1 LGQQT
6 RNPHLPSVLQLRHQP
21 FQAKQKVMAQS
32 WCTPLTPLIAQ
43 GTFWED
49 ALRYLYLLHLKIVMF
64 FLRPFVRER
73 QQ

>member
-1 LGQQT
+1 
-6 RNPHLPSVLQLRHQP
+6 
-21 FQAKQKVMAQS
+21 MAQS